1 MLNVFSH
8 FFSHFDK
15 MDPYHNLQSAQAK
28 HFRIVKILFEIS
40 FWHCYEDIFSGRP
53 DPGLQLNLTR
63 NHKKFT
69 STDFFAKVFVAALS
83 GVSATYGRAL
93 QYCTRVS
100 TTI

>member
-1 MLNVFSH
+1 MCFPISL
-8 FFSHFDK
+8 
-15 MDPYHNLQSAQAK
+15 A
-28 HFRIVKILFEIS
+28 ILTRWILITIYSPHRPNILELSKFYLKIS